1 VQDSDNSY
9 FDVRKDVFGK
19 MNQDQSPW
27 RHALNIGIIGALT
40 AIMLALIGM
49 IEAFNKRDI
58 IYQIVTMGNI
68 LLLLTAV
75 FLSYL
80 SAQKSGREQKALVFG
95 TAIMTG
101 VMIAAGIA
109 LLVLIGKSI
118 NLRMMFINASPSL
131 YQMLT
136 FYYGPTLGI
145 PLLLLSGVLSGI
157 FSSLLYLAPALIRKM
172 LITALS
178 CVVIA
183 GILQD
188 MLRPV
193 ISLWGPLA
201 RINLFLYAPN
211 GLSLSG
217 AIGLF
222 ALVAIIVFLWNRKT
236 GTVKSKVEALPAGQQ
251 RTIKLASGLIIVFVL
266 LVLPKILGLFLSE
279 VLTIVGLYVLL
290 GLGLNI
296 VVGFAG
302 LLDLGYVAFFA
313 VGSYVVAILT
323 SPELGFFSMGF
334 WSALPIVVIAGI
346 FSGLLLGV
354 PVLKM
359 RGDYLAIATLGF
371 GEIIRILVLSD
382 WLRPWIG
389 GAQGIGQIPNVSIG
403 GYTFT
408 TPQQVYYL
416 ILAGC
421 LLVGFI
427 SWRLRDSRL
436 GRAWMAVREDEDVA
450 QAMGINLVATK
461 LMAFATGAGF
471 SALSGAIFATKI
483 GSVYPHSFNVI
494 VSINIIC
501 LIIVGGMGS
510 IPGVIVGAFALVG
523 LPELLRE
530 FAEYRLLVYGAALV
544 AMMLLKPEGLWPDVK
559 RSRELHLKKEEDEN
573 GTEAARTAAVSS

>member
-1 VQDSDNSY
+1 
-9 FDVRKDVFGK
+9 
-19 MNQDQSPW
+19 MNHDQSPW
-27 RHALNIGIIGALT
+27 RHAVNIGLIGALT
-40 AIMLALIGM
+40 AVMLALIGM
-49 IEAFNKRDI
+49 VETFNKRDI
-58 IYQIVTMGNI
+58 IYKFIAMGHT
-68 LLLLTAV
+68 LLLFSAV

-80 SAQKSGREQKALVFG
+80 AAKKASRQQIGV
-95 TAIMTG
+95 AIGAAVLTG
-101 VMIAAGIA
+101 VMTAGGAA
-109 LLVLIGKSI
+109 LLVVIGKLI
-118 NLRMMFINASPSL
+118 NLRLVFINASPVL
-131 YQMLT
+131 YQILT
-136 FYYGPTLGI
+136 LYYGPKLGL
-145 PLLLLSGVLSGI
+145 PLLLLSGALCGL
-157 FSSLLYLAPALIRKM
+157 FAGWLYVAPALVRKT
-172 LITALS
+172 LLTALGS
-178 CVVIA
+178 VAIA
-183 GILQD
+183 GVLQD

-193 ISLWGPLA
+193 IAIWGPLA
-201 RINLFLYAPN
+201 QINRFLFAAN
-211 GLSLSG
+211 GLTVNG
-217 AIGLF
+217 ALGMFVLIAVIAYLWGRKGGNIK
-222 ALVAIIVFLWNRKT
+222 ARVA
-236 GTVKSKVEALPAGQQ
+236 GLPAGQQ
-251 RTIKLASGLIIVFVL
+251 RSLKLGAWLVLVFVL
-266 LVLPKILGLFLSE
+266 LILPKILGLFLSE

-296 VVGFAG
+296 VVGYAG

-323 SPELGFFSMGF
+323 SPELGFFNLGF
-334 WSALPIVVIAGI
+334 WSALPFVIAAGI
-346 FSGLLLGV
+346 LSGVLLGV

-382 WLRPWIG
+382 WLRPWVG
-389 GAQGIGQIPNVSIG
+389 GAQGIGKIPNISMA
-403 GYTFT
+403 GYTFS
-408 TPQQVYYL
+408 TPQQIYYF

-471 SALSGAIFATKI
+471 SALSGAIFASKI
-483 GSVYPHSFNVI
+483 GSVYPHSFNVMI
-494 VSINIIC
+494 SINIIC

-510 IPGVIVGAFALVG
+510 IPGVIVGSLALVG

-559 RSRELHLKKEEDEN
+559 RRRELHVAE
-573 GTEAARTAAVSS
+573 EAAETVPAGN

>member
-1 VQDSDNSY
+1 MV
-9 FDVRKDVFGK
+9 
-19 MNQDQSPW
+19 
-27 RHALNIGIIGALT
+27 
-40 AIMLALIGM
+40 MLSLIGM
-49 IEAFNKRDI
+49 VEAFNKRDI
-58 IYQIVTMGNI
+58 IYKVVTMGNM
-68 LLLLTAV
+68 LLLIMAV

-80 SAQKSGREQKALVFG
+80 SAKKAEGKGASMVIG
-95 TAIMTG
+95 TAVLTGLMT
-101 VMIAAGIA
+101 AAGIA
-109 LLVLIGKSI
+109 LLVAIGKTI
-118 NLRMMFINASPSL
+118 NLRLVFINASPVL
-131 YQMLT
+131 YQILT
-136 FYYGPTLGI
+136 FYYGPKLGI
-145 PLLLLSGVLSGI
+145 PLILLGGVLSGLFAGLI
-157 FSSLLYLAPALIRKM
+157 YLAPPLVRKM
-172 LITALS
+172 LVTAFCS
-178 CVVIA
+178 VIIA
-183 GILQD
+183 GMLQD

-193 ISLWGPLA
+193 ISNWGPLSI
-201 RINLFLYAPN
+201 INLYLFAPN
-211 GLSLSG
+211 GLSIKG
-217 AIGLF
+217 AMGLF
-222 ALVAIIVFLWNRKT
+222 VLVAALVFGWSSKGSAVKT
-236 GTVKSKVEALPAGQQ
+236 KVQGLPAGQQ
-251 RTIKLASGLIIVFVL
+251 RTLKLTSIVVLALVL
-266 LVLPKILGLFLSE
+266 LILPRILGLFLSE
-279 VLTIVGLYVLL
+279 VMTIVGLYVLL

-334 WSALPIVVIAGI
+334 WSALPFVLAAGI
-346 FSGLLLGV
+346 LSGVLLGV

-389 GAQGIGQIPNVSIG
+389 GAQGIGQLPNISLA
-403 GYTFT
+403 GYSFS
-408 TPQQVYYL
+408 TPQQIYYF

-421 LLVGFI
+421 ILVGFI

-559 RSRELHLKKEEDEN
+559 RRRELHIDEN
-573 GTEAARTAAVSS
+573 GAEDDDQAAEPAVASS

>member
-1 VQDSDNSY
+1 
-9 FDVRKDVFGK
+9 

-27 RHALNIGIIGALT
+27 RYAVKIGLIGAL
-40 AIMLALIGM
+40 AAVMFALIGM
-49 IEAFNKRDI
+49 VEAFNKRDI
-58 IYQIVTMGNI
+58 IYQIVTMGNC
-68 LLLLTAV
+68 LLLLSAL
-75 FLSYL
+75 FFSYL
-80 SAQKSGREQKALVFG
+80 SAQKVGRERKPLVFG
-95 TAIMTG
+95 AAILTG
-101 VMIAAGIA
+101 MMLAAGIA
-109 LLVLIGKSI
+109 LLVVIGKSI

-131 YQMLT
+131 YQILT
-136 FYYGPTLGI
+136 FYFGPKLGI
-145 PLLLLSGVLSGI
+145 PLLLLAGALSGVS
-157 FSSLLYLAPALIRKM
+157 SSLLYLAPALVRRII
-172 LITALS
+172 ITALS

-183 GILQD
+183 GMLQD

-201 RINLFLYAPN
+201 NINLFLYAPN
-211 GLSLSG
+211 GLSLKG

-222 ALVAIIVFLWNRKT
+222 VLVAIVVFLWNRKS
-236 GTVKSKVEALPAGQQ
+236 GSVKSKVEGLPANKQ
-251 RTIKLASGLIIVFVL
+251 RTIKLAGALVIVFVL
-266 LVLPKILGLFLSE
+266 LILPKILGLFLSE

-302 LLDLGYVAFFA
+302 MLDLGYVAFFA

-323 SPELGFFSMGF
+323 SPELGFFNLGF
-334 WSALPIVVIAGI
+334 WTALPIVVAAGI
-346 FSGLLLGV
+346 FSGVLLGV

-389 GAQGIGQIPNVSIG
+389 GAQGIGQIPNINVF
-403 GYTFT
+403 GYAFV
-408 TPQQVYYL
+408 TPQQVYYF

-510 IPGVIVGAFALVG
+510 IPGVIVGSFALVG

-530 FAEYRLLVYGAALV
+530 FAEFRLLVYGAALV

-559 RSRELHLKKEEDEN
+559 RQRELHFAEEEDES
-573 GTEAARTAAVSS
+573 GTEAAQTATASS

>member
-1 VQDSDNSY
+1 
-9 FDVRKDVFGK
+9 
-19 MNQDQSPW
+19 MNQDPSPW
-27 RHALNIGIIGALT
+27 RYAVNIGLIGALT
-40 AIMLALIGM
+40 AVMLSLIGM
-49 IEAFNKRDI
+49 VEAFNKRDI
-58 IYQIVTMGNI
+58 IYNVVTMGNA

-80 SAQKSGREQKALVFG
+80 AAKRARREQAAMAIGLAILVG
-95 TAIMTG
+95 LMT
-101 VMIAAGIA
+101 AAGIA
-109 LLVLIGKSI
+109 LLVAVGKTI
-118 NLRMMFINASPSL
+118 NLRMVFINASPSL
-131 YQMLT
+131 YQILT
-136 FYYGPTLGI
+136 FYLGPKPGI
-145 PLLLLSGVLSGI
+145 PLLLLSGVLSGLAAGVL
-157 FSSLLYLAPALIRKM
+157 FLAPANIRKT
-172 LITALS
+172 IVTALS
-178 CVVIA
+178 SVIIA
-183 GILQD
+183 GVLQD

-201 RINLFLYAPN
+201 KINLFLFAPN
-211 GLSLSG
+211 GLSIKG

-222 ALVAIIVFLWNRKT
+222 VLIAVLVFVWGRK
-236 GTVKSKVEALPAGQQ
+236 GSAVKSKVQGLPAGQQ
-251 RTIKLASGLIIVFVL
+251 RKLKLATILVIAFIL

-323 SPELGFFSMGF
+323 SPELGFFSLGF
-334 WSALPIVVIAGI
+334 WSALPFVIAAGI
-346 FSGLLLGV
+346 LSGVLLGV

-389 GAQGIGQIPNVSIG
+389 GAQGIGQIPNISIA

-408 TPQQVYYL
+408 TPQQVYYF

-510 IPGVIVGAFALVG
+510 IPGVIVGSFALVG

-530 FAEYRLLVYGAALV
+530 FADYRLLVYGAALV

-559 RSRELHLKKEEDEN
+559 RRRELHLEEDET
-573 GTEAARTAAVSS
+573 GTEAAEPAPASG